1 MISKTDI
8 MKIYRDGILME
19 QTQDALQSHD
29 LALQALDILFSTTGD
44 ILNLILHPLNSKAN
58 RQA

>member
-1 MISKTDI
+1 